1 MSLRAKLRRGEGPF
15 WGRMKRATKV
25 VLSFHLP
32 VNGFTRPLFR
42 LCYLFHVFVRES
54 WIWAWRFCWNE
65 PLFRSRCE
73 SVGTGLQMEALPYI
87 VGAGRI
93 VIGEGV
99 RLSGKFSVAFGRSDS
114 AGMPE
119 LVIGNGTFIG
129 HMCGF
134 NVGRSIR
141 IGHHCLLAGHVSIFD
156 MDGHPLD
163 AARRRA
169 GEPTPPELIDPVVI
183 GDDVWVGNG
192 AVILKGV
199 TIGARSVVAARAV
212 VTRDVPADTIV
223 AGNPARIVKA
233 LPHPGDSAASLIA
246 SNLTV
251 NPTQRFN
258 ETVSGEST

>member
-1 MSLRAKLRRGEGPF
+1 MLRRNDVSLRAKLRRGEGPF
-15 WGRMKRATKV
+15 WGRMKHAAKV
-25 VLSFHLP
+25 ILSFHLP

-54 WIWAWRFCWNE
+54 WIWAWRFCWYE
-65 PLFRSRCE
+65 PLFRSQCI

-119 LVIGNGTFIG
+119 LVIGDGTFIG
-129 HMCGF
+129 HGCGF
-134 NVGRSIR
+134 NAGRSIR
-141 IGHHCLLAGHVSIFD
+141 IGQHCLLAGHVSIFD
-156 MDGHPLD
+156 MDGHPID

-183 GDDVWVGNG
+183 CDDVWVGNG

-223 AGNPARIVKA
+223 AGNPARIVKE
-233 LPHPGDSAASLIA
+233 LPPPEIRQPASPASTLICKSDAAI
-246 SNLTV
+246 
-251 NPTQRFN
+251 Q
-258 ETVSGEST
+258 